1 LAEVDSGALSS
12 LEQSMESSLE
22 QSMESSLE
30 QSMESSMEH
39 HGDSVMGIVVGTLLT
54 ATTLVVLSVLG
65 EWIINHR
72 FSCFIIRELTQPLW
86 QVGIALGS
94 LLKLL
99 LFSHPAQLGS
109 IH

>member
-1 LAEVDSGALSS
+1 LAEVDSGAL
-12 LEQSMESSLE
+12 SSLE

-54 ATTLVVLSVLG
+54 ATTLAILSVLG

-72 FSCFIIRELTQPLW
+72 FSCFLVRGLIQPFAFC
-86 QVGIALGS
+86 GR
-94 LLKLL
+94 
-99 LFSHPAQLGS
+99 
-109 IH
+109 